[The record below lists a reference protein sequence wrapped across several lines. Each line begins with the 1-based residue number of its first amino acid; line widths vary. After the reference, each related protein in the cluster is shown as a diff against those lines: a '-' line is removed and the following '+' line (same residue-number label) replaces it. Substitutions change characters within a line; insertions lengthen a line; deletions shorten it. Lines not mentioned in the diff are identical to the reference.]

1 MQTTC
6 VAYNILC
13 LEITRHMSIA
23 QLITLPT
30 NFVFLYGF
38 QFLPYYASSQ

>member
-6 VAYNILC
+6 VAYNILF
-13 LEITRHMSIA
+13 LEITRHMPIV

-30 NFVFLYGF
+30 NFVVLYGF
-38 QFLPYYASSQ
+38 QFLPYHASSQ